1 MNLTSL
7 KLNYE
12 EAKSKCSHFDER
24 ASLISL
30 RTRLD
35 LTALK
40 EYNNKPHWIGGKFD
54 LTKMEWVWNDG
65 KTINWGIFGN
75 FLYIYFVRILNHKIT
90 KI

>member
-1 MNLTSL
+1 MNSTSL
-7 KLNYE
+7 KLNYD
-12 EAKSKCSHFDER
+12 EAKSRCSHIDER
-24 ASLISL
+24 SSLIPL

-35 LTALK
+35 LTTLK
-40 EYNNKPHWIGGKFD
+40 DHNKPHWIGGKFD

-75 FLYIYFVRILNHKIT
+75 FLCIYFVRILNHKIT

>member
-1 MNLTSL
+1 MNATSL

-12 EAKSKCSHFDER
+12 EAKSKCSHLDER
-24 ASLISL
+24 ASLISF
-30 RTRLD
+30 RTKLD
-35 LTALK
+35 LAALK
-40 EYNNKPHWIGGKFD
+40 DHNKPHWIGGKFD

-75 FLYIYFVRILNHKIT
+75 FLCIYFVRILNHKIT